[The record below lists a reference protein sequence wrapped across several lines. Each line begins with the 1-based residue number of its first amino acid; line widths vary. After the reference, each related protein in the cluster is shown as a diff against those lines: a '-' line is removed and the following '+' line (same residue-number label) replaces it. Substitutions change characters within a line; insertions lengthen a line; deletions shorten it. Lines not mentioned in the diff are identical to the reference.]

1 MLSVLN
7 IQKKRSYI
15 DDYGPQQIQEET
27 LNEFCLLLSVVFG
40 PFNKR
45 AKIKLV
51 ADAHIHI
58 ATTNNRSTYLFVL
71 LNFTQHQLR
80 YQIQITMQHKWKSFF
95 CTIKFN
101 NSMHAISYKNIL
113 FQIFGNLHPKMR
125 SVVLLSI
132 FVPELH
138 TFVFVL
144 V

>member
-1 MLSVLN
+1 MWVFQISKRRYHTSTTTVLN
-7 IQKKRSYI
+7 KYKRNIWMNFACCFRYSF
-15 DDYGPQQIQEET
+15 DR
-27 LNEFCLLLSVVFG
+27 L
-40 PFNKR
+40 
-45 AKIKLV
+45 IKEPKS
-51 ADAHIHI
+51 DAHIHI
-58 ATTNNRSTYLFVL
+58 ATTNNRSTYLFVF

-80 YQIQITMQHKWKSFF
+80 YQITMPHKWKSFF

-132 FVPELH
+132 FAPELH